1 MTVKASSLIER
12 ALALADL
19 TNTSFPTSTENRT
32 YINLAINDIYQEAI
46 NEGQKYWFETIE
58 MPRTHTVT
66 EYVTNPDYD
75 PRETI
80 SNPDYDPEDPDSPE
94 TIPNPDY
101 DPREKIPVSHS
112 VTDNQ
117 LPDDFYQLYDLK
129 EKNTEYRIRRKQRN
143 STKNDKWYDIVG
155 NNLILSDRIYDS
167 VIMEYF
173 PKPMELDPTE
183 QGDVDLDFPDNIF
196 YQICALKLA
205 EYYKI
210 KQGADISGIEL
221 LIEEAWN
228 TYRNIL
234 NRDLD
239 QNIVITDVYHHNSGW
254 YDFD

>member
-1 MTVKASSLIER
+1 MTVRASTLIAR
-12 ALALADL
+12 ALSLADL
-19 TNTSFPTSTENRT
+19 TNTSFPTAEENRT
-32 YINLAINDIYQEAI
+32 YINLAINDIYQELI

-80 SNPDYDPEDPDSPE
+80 PNPDYDPEDPESPE

-101 DPREKIPVSHS
+101 DPREKIPVSHT
-112 VTDNQ
+112 VTDMT

-129 EKNTEYRIRRKQRN
+129 DEKEQRIPRKQRN
-143 STKNDKWYDIVG
+143 SIKNEKWYDIVKNELKVSERVEG
-155 NNLILSDRIYDS
+155 KLT
-167 VIMEYF
+167 MEYF
-173 PKPMELDPTE
+173 PKPFELDPTE
-183 QGDVDLDFPDNIF
+183 TGDVDLDFPDNIF
-196 YQICALKLA
+196 YQICTLKLA

-210 KQGADISGIEL
+210 KQGGDISGIEL
-221 LIEEAWN
+221 LLEEAWN

-239 QNIVITDVYHHNSGW
+239 QPTEITDVYES
-254 YDFD
+254 YRRII